1 MSGTASVEDPSF
13 DPRAGG
19 ESDGVEFAAH
29 AAGAVR
35 AFFVGHV
42 AAGVP
47 EVGDNGHPV
56 SIRLEAVAA
65 GEDEEEVRPA
75 EPGDFGAEAVVVAEA
90 ELFHGNRVVLVDDR
104 NNSGEGEEFAQ
115 GVLGVAPPLQAV
127 DVAVGEEERPLVI
140 SNAKRALPF
149 LMALILTAVF
159 ESITEMVTRTP
170 RGSRSVG
177 GQDPAGVVQSGV
189 PLALV

>member
-1 MSGTASVEDPSF
+1 MKRLMVTEPWEIRRST
-13 DPRAGG
+13 
-19 ESDGVEFAAH
+19 GV
-29 AAGAVR
+29 
-35 AFFVGHV
+35 
-42 AAGVP
+42 
-47 EVGDNGHPV
+47 N
-56 SIRLEAVAA
+56 
-65 GEDEEEVRPA
+65 
-75 EPGDFGAEAVVVAEA
+75 
-90 ELFHGNRVVLVDDR
+90 
-104 NNSGEGEEFAQ
+104 
-115 GVLGVAPPLQAV
+115 
-127 DVAVGEEERPLVI
+127 VAVGEEERPLVI